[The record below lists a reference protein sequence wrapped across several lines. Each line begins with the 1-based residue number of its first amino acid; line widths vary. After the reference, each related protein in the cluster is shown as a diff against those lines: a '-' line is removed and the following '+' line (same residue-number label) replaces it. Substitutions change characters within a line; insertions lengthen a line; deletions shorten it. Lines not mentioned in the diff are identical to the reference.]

1 MGVISNN
8 DLMFKVLP
16 LLTSYDSSTR
26 LIDLYNDFK
35 DFNNYACAK
44 YCDSGIMPD
53 FNYDSY
59 KCLDSYKQPKLLFT
73 LKNLG
78 LVD

>member
-8 DLMFKVLP
+8 DLMFKILP

-26 LIDLYNDFK
+26 LIDLYNDIK
-35 DFNNYACAK
+35 DFNNYACSK

-53 FNYDSY
+53 FTFDSY
-59 KCLDSYKQPKLLFT
+59 KCLDSYKQPKMLFT
-73 LKNLG
+73 LKDLG

>member
-1 MGVISNN
+1 MGIISNN

-16 LLTSYDSSTR
+16 LICSYDSSTR
-26 LIDLYNDFK
+26 LIDIYNDIK
-35 DFNNYACAK
+35 DFNNYACSK

-53 FNYDSY
+53 FEFKSY
-59 KCLDSYKQPKLLFT
+59 ECIDSYKQPKMLFA
-73 LKNLG
+73 LKDLG